1 MDALVMDRPSPDRP
15 TEQDPRW
22 ASVVSRD
29 RSADATF
36 YYSVTTTGVYCRPSC
51 AARLANPKNVRFHVI
66 PAEAEAA
73 GFRPCKRC
81 RPNQPPI
88 EEQYVTKVADACRLI
103 EGAEEMPTLAELA
116 RAADLSTYHFH
127 RVKAVTGLTPKDH
140 QQRVWQALRAIPA
153 GSTASYTDIARRI
166 GVPKAVRAV
175 AAACAANA
183 LAVAIPCHR
192 VVRNDGTLSGYR
204 WGVERKRV
212 LIEREGSAG

>member
-1 MDALVMDRPSPDRP
+1 MDALVMDGPSPDRS

-29 RSADATF
+29 RSADGTF

-51 AARLANPKNVRFHVI
+51 AARLANPKNVRFHVT

-127 RVKAVTGLTPKDH
+127 RVFKAVTGLTPKDY
-140 QQRVWQALRAIPA
+140 A
-153 GSTASYTDIARRI
+153 TA
-166 GVPKAVRAV
+166 
-175 AAACAANA
+175 
-183 LAVAIPCHR
+183 HR
-192 VVRNDGTLSGYR
+192 T
-204 WGVERKRV
+204 KRV
-212 LIEREGSAG
+212 RDQLARSKTVTEAIYDAGFNASSRFYEKSD